1 MAGGGGDASSSLQ
14 KRTGVWWDLN
24 TCPVPAGVEPRRVLA
39 CIESALEKEMGRRSE
54 VHIYAMGNLEYISSD
69 LLEEISSSGIM
80 LIHAP
85 CGGNDLY
92 SFLLEWAE
100 LNPPPANVL
109 LISCDNTMVNPG
121 LFQLA
126 GFTGFCAYPKDH
138 PPVTVVVPDY
148 HKVFV
153 KEFVWETLLND
164 NMTCDE
170 MIVNEDYEPLC
181 ICEICNDT
189 FEICGEFIT
198 HLKSEEH
205 IKELFDMVPRGS
217 YGKLKHFCQ
226 VCNYP
231 AYDCHNLL
239 LHNESEEHNRKV
251 SLFACTS

>member
-1 MAGGGGDASSSLQ
+1 
-14 KRTGVWWDLN
+14 
-24 TCPVPAGVEPRRVLA
+24 
-39 CIESALEKEMGRRSE
+39 
-54 VHIYAMGNLEYISSD
+54 
-69 LLEEISSSGIM
+69 
-80 LIHAP
+80 
-85 CGGNDLY
+85 
-92 SFLLEWAE
+92 
-100 LNPPPANVL
+100 
-109 LISCDNTMVNPG
+109 MVNPG

-181 ICEICNDT
+181 ICDICNDT

-205 IKELFDMVPRGS
+205 IKEVSILRKAFLMCIIITFVFVVKYTCELCLFLCSCLIWCPEA
-217 YGKLKHFCQ
+217 
-226 VCNYP
+226 P
-231 AYDCHNLL
+231 T
-239 LHNESEEHNRKV
+239 V
-251 SLFACTS
+251 SLNIFAKFAIIPPTTAITCSSITKVKNIIAR